1 MLNSLPRPAH
11 SIATPPHILYSF
23 AMEELKKI
31 VVIYHD
37 QCRDGFG
44 AAYAAW
50 KKFGDSAS
58 YIPRKTQDPVP
69 EGLEGKELYIV
80 DYSYK
85 KPDLEVLKERNKS
98 VVVID
103 HHETAKEAVESFKEN
118 VFDMEHSGAV
128 LAWQYF
134 HPREEVP
141 KLLLYVEDHDL
152 WKFQMEHNREFGA
165 ALGEYDQDFETWDRL
180 NENLADRDHFTKF
193 ISMGT
198 TLARFEDKLV
208 QKLIAFREKVL
219 FEGHEI
225 YAVNCARIYRSIV
238 AHELSTLNGK
248 EGGIEMAIVY
258 YRYDGKVHC
267 SLRSNGDVDVRT
279 MAEKY
284 GGGGHQNAASIRV
297 DSFEELPF
305 TFL

>member
-1 MLNSLPRPAH
+1 MQN
-11 SIATPPHILYSF
+11 
-23 AMEELKKI
+23 LKKI

-50 KKFGDSAS
+50 KKFGDAAS

-69 EGLEGKELYIV
+69 EGLQGKEIYIV

-85 KPDLEVLKERNKS
+85 KPDLELLRHHNKS

-103 HHETAKEAVESFKEN
+103 HHETAREAVTSFEGN
-118 VFDMEHSGAV
+118 VFDMNHSGAV

-134 HPREEVP
+134 HPETEVP
-141 KLLLYVEDHDL
+141 KLLLYIEDHDL
-152 WKFQMEHNREFGA
+152 WRFRMEFNREFGA
-165 ALGEYDQDFETWDRL
+165 ALGEYTQDFETWDQL
-180 NENLADRDHFTKF
+180 NKNLEDRELFNKF
-193 ISMGT
+193 ISHG
-198 TLARFEDKLV
+198 AAIAGFEDKLV
-208 QKLIAFREKVL
+208 QKLLGFREKVL

-238 AHELSTLNGK
+238 AHELSNLNGT

-258 YRYDGKVHC
+258 YRYDGQVHC
-267 SLRSNGDVDVRT
+267 SLRSNGDVDVRA

-284 GGGGHQNAASIRV
+284 GGGGHKNASSIRV
-297 DSFEELPF
+297 ESFSDLPF

>member
-1 MLNSLPRPAH
+1 
-11 SIATPPHILYSF
+11 
-23 AMEELKKI
+23 MENFENLKKI

-50 KKFGDSAS
+50 KKFGDKAS

-69 EGLEGKELYIV
+69 EGLHGKEIYVV

-85 KPDLEVLKERNKS
+85 KPDLEKLLEANKS
-98 VVVID
+98 VVIID
-103 HHETAKEAVESFKEN
+103 HHETAKEAVTSFKEN
-118 VFDMEHSGAV
+118 VFDMDHSGAV
-128 LAWQYF
+128 LAWMYF
-134 HPREEVP
+134 HPHTEVP
-141 KLLLYVEDHDL
+141 RLLLYIEDHDL
-152 WKFQMEHNREFGA
+152 WRFKMEHNREFGA
-165 ALGEYDQDFETWDRL
+165 ALGEYNQDFETWDQL
-180 NENLADRDHFTKF
+180 NKNLEDRDHFSKF
-193 ISMGT
+193 ISLGG
-198 TLARFEDKLV
+198 AIAGFEDKLV
-208 QKLIAFREKVL
+208 QKLVAFREKVL

-225 YAVNCARIYRSIV
+225 YAVNCSRLYRSIV
-238 AHELSTLNGK
+238 AHELSNLNGK
-248 EGGIEMAIVY
+248 EGGVEMAIVY

-284 GGGGHQNAASIRV
+284 GGGGHKNASSIRV
-297 DSFEELPF
+297 DSFNDLPF

>member
-1 MLNSLPRPAH
+1 
-11 SIATPPHILYSF
+11 
-23 AMEELKKI
+23 MENLKNI

-50 KKFGDSAS
+50 KKFGDTAS

-69 EGLEGKELYIV
+69 EGLESKEIYIV
-80 DYSYK
+80 DYSY
-85 KPDLEVLKERNKS
+85 NKTQLDALVTTNTS

-103 HHETAKEAVESFKEN
+103 HHATSKETIESFAGN

-134 HPREEVP
+134 HPNTEVP
-141 KLLLYVEDHDL
+141 KLLLYIEDHDL
-152 WKFQMEHNREFGA
+152 WRFKMEHNREFGA

-180 NENLADRDHFTKF
+180 VDNLNDRDDFSKF
-193 ISMGT
+193 LSMGET
-198 TLARFEDKLV
+198 IARFEDAHV
-208 QKLIAFREKVL
+208 QKLLAFKEKIL
-219 FEGHEI
+219 FEGQEM
-225 YAVNCARIYRSIV
+225 YAVNCSRIYRSIV

-258 YRYDGKVHC
+258 YRYDRKVHC
-267 SLRSNGDVDVRT
+267 GLRSNGDVDVSK
-279 MAEKY
+279 MAQKY
-284 GGGGHQNAASIRV
+284 GGGGHKNASGMRF
-297 DSFEELPF
+297 DSFEDLPF
-305 TFL
+305 KFI

>member
-1 MLNSLPRPAH
+1 
-11 SIATPPHILYSF
+11 
-23 AMEELKKI
+23 MEKLKNI

-50 KKFGDSAS
+50 KKFGDDAS

-69 EGLEGKELYIV
+69 EGLADKELYIV

-85 KPDLEVLKERNKS
+85 KPELEALVKNNES

-103 HHETAKEAVESFKEN
+103 HHATSKEAVTSFEN
-118 VFDMEHSGAV
+118 NIFDQNHSGAV
-128 LAWQYF
+128 LAWMYF
-134 HPREEVP
+134 HPNTDVP

-152 WKFQMEHNREFGA
+152 WRFKMEFNREFGS
-165 ALGEYDQDFETWDRL
+165 ALGEYNQDFETWDKL
-180 NENLADRDHFTKF
+180 NANLADRDDFSKF
-193 ISMGT
+193 ISIGG
-198 TLARFEDKLV
+198 AIADFEDKHV
-208 QKLIAFREKVL
+208 QKLLTFKEKVL
-219 FEGHEI
+219 FEGNEI
-225 YAVNCARIYRSIV
+225 YAVNCSRLYRSIV

-267 SLRSNGDVDVRT
+267 GLRSNGDVDVSK

-284 GGGGHQNAASIRV
+284 GGGGHKNASSIRV
-297 DSFEELPF
+297 NSFAELPF

>member
-1 MLNSLPRPAH
+1 
-11 SIATPPHILYSF
+11 
-23 AMEELKKI
+23 MEKLKKI

-50 KKFGDSAS
+50 KKFGDNAS
-58 YIPRKTQDPVP
+58 YIPRKTQDPIP
-69 EGLEGKELYIV
+69 EGIENKELYIV

-85 KPDLEVLKERNKS
+85 KPELDELVKNNIS

-103 HHETAKEAVESFKEN
+103 HHATSKEAVTSFENN
-118 VFDMEHSGAV
+118 VFNQSHSGAV
-128 LAWQYF
+128 LSWMYF
-134 HPREEVP
+134 HPNTEVP

-152 WKFQMEHNREFGA
+152 WKFKMEFNREFGS
-165 ALGEYDQDFETWDRL
+165 ALGEYNQDFETWDQL
-180 NENLADRDHFTKF
+180 NLNLENRDHFSKF
-193 ISMGT
+193 ISLGG
-198 TLARFEDKLV
+198 AIADFEDKHV
-208 QKLIAFREKVL
+208 QKLLTFKEKIL
-219 FEGHEI
+219 FEGNEI
-225 YAVNCARIYRSIV
+225 YAVNCSRLYRSIV

-267 SLRSNGDVDVRT
+267 GLRSNGDVDVSK

-284 GGGGHQNAASIRV
+284 GGGGHKNASSIRV
-297 DSFEELPF
+297 DSFLSPSSNNP
-305 TFL
+305 

>member
-1 MLNSLPRPAH
+1 
-11 SIATPPHILYSF
+11 
-23 AMEELKKI
+23 MEDLKKI

-50 KKFGDSAS
+50 KKFGDNAS

-69 EGLEGKELYIV
+69 EGLEDKVIYIV

-85 KPDLEVLKERNKS
+85 KPDLEALRKKNKS

-103 HHETAKEAVESFKEN
+103 HHESAKEAVSSFKEN

-134 HPREEVP
+134 HPKTAVP

-152 WKFQMEHNREFGA
+152 WRFKMEFNREFGA
-165 ALGEYDQDFETWDRL
+165 ALGEYNQDFETWDQL
-180 NENLADRDHFTKF
+180 NSNLEDRDHFSKF
-193 ISMGT
+193 ISIGST
-198 TLARFEDKLV
+198 IAGFEDKLV

-219 FEGHEI
+219 FEGNKI
-225 YAVNCARIYRSIV
+225 YAVNCSRIYRSIV
-238 AHELSTLNGK
+238 AHELSNLNGK

-284 GGGGHQNAASIRV
+284 GGGGHKNASSIRV
-297 DSFEELPF
+297 DRFEDLPF

>member
-1 MLNSLPRPAH
+1 
-11 SIATPPHILYSF
+11 
-23 AMEELKKI
+23 MENFKDLKKV

-50 KKFGDSAS
+50 KKFGDKAS

-69 EGLEGKELYIV
+69 EGLKDKEIYVV

-85 KPDLEVLKERNKS
+85 KPDLEKLLEANKS
-98 VVVID
+98 VVIID
-103 HHETAKEAVESFKEN
+103 HHETAKEAVTSFKEN
-118 VFDMEHSGAV
+118 IFDMDHSGAV
-128 LAWQYF
+128 LAWKYF
-134 HPREEVP
+134 HPHTEVP
-141 KLLLYVEDHDL
+141 RLLLYIEDHDL
-152 WKFQMEHNREFGA
+152 WRFKMEHNREFGA
-165 ALGEYDQDFETWDRL
+165 ALGEYNQDFETWDQL
-180 NENLADRDHFTKF
+180 NKNLEDRDHFSKF
-193 ISMGT
+193 ISIGGT
-198 TLARFEDKLV
+198 IAGFEDKLV

-225 YAVNCARIYRSIV
+225 YAVNCSRIYRSIV
-238 AHELSTLNGK
+238 AHELSNLNGK
-248 EGGIEMAIVY
+248 EGRIEMAIVY

-284 GGGGHQNAASIRV
+284 GGGGHKNASSIRV
-297 DSFEELPF
+297 DSFQELPF

>member
-1 MLNSLPRPAH
+1 MTLQNA
-11 SIATPPHILYSF
+11 ILLF
-23 AMEELKKI
+23 MQDLKKI

-50 KKFGDSAS
+50 KKFGDDAS

-69 EGLEGKELYIV
+69 EGLEGKEIYIV

-85 KPDLEVLKERNKS
+85 KPELDLLKEKNKS

-103 HHETAKEAVESFKEN
+103 HHETAKEAVESFHDN
-118 VFDMEHSGAV
+118 VFDMDHSGAV

-134 HPREEVP
+134 HPKTPVP
-141 KLLLYVEDHDL
+141 RLLLYIEDHDL
-152 WKFQMEHNREFGA
+152 WRFKMEHNREFGA
-165 ALGEYDQDFETWDRL
+165 ALGEYNQDFTTWDQL
-180 NENLADRDHFTKF
+180 NENLEDRDHFSKF
-193 ISMGT
+193 ISLGGVI
-198 TLARFEDKLV
+198 AGFEDKLV
-208 QKLIAFREKVL
+208 QKLVQFREKVS

-225 YAVNCARIYRSIV
+225 YAVNCSRIYRSIV
-238 AHELSTLNGK
+238 AHELSTLNGT

-267 SLRSNGDVDVRT
+267 SLRSNGDIDVRK

-284 GGGGHQNAASIRV
+284 GGGGHKNAASIRV
-297 DSFEELPF
+297 DSFEALPF

>member
-1 MLNSLPRPAH
+1 
-11 SIATPPHILYSF
+11 
-23 AMEELKKI
+23 MENLKRI

-50 KKFGDSAS
+50 KKFGDEAS

-69 EGLEGKELYIV
+69 EGLEDKEIYIV

-85 KPDLEVLKERNKS
+85 KPDLDALHKKNKS

-103 HHETAKEAVESFKEN
+103 HHETAKEAVESFKDS

-134 HPREEVP
+134 HPHTDVP
-141 KLLLYVEDHDL
+141 KLLLYIEDHDL
-152 WKFQMEHNREFGA
+152 WRFKMEHNREFGA
-165 ALGEYDQDFETWDRL
+165 ALGEYNQDFETWDQL
-180 NENLADRDHFTKF
+180 NKNLEDRDHFSKF
-193 ISMGT
+193 ISHGS
-198 TLARFEDKLV
+198 AIAGFEDKHV
-208 QKLIAFREKVL
+208 QKLLEFREKVR
-219 FEGHEI
+219 FEGHEV
-225 YAVNCARIYRSIV
+225 YAVNCSRIYRSIV
-238 AHELSTLNGK
+238 AHELSNLNGK

-258 YRYDGKVHC
+258 YRYAGKVHC
-267 SLRSNGDVDVRT
+267 SLRSNGDVDVRA

-284 GGGGHQNAASIRV
+284 GGGGHKNASSIRV
-297 DSFEELPF
+297 DNFEDLPF
-305 TFL
+305 TFI

>member
-1 MLNSLPRPAH
+1 
-11 SIATPPHILYSF
+11 
-23 AMEELKKI
+23 MEDLKKI

-69 EGLEGKELYIV
+69 EGLVDKEIYIV

-85 KPDLEVLKERNKS
+85 KPELEALKKKNKS

-103 HHETAKEAVESFKEN
+103 HHESAKEAVTSFHDS
-118 VFDMEHSGAV
+118 VFDTDHSGAV
-128 LAWQYF
+128 LAWDYF
-134 HPREEVP
+134 HPGTETP
-141 KLLLYVEDHDL
+141 KILLYVEDHDL
-152 WKFQMEHNREFGA
+152 WKFELEFNREFGA
-165 ALGEYDQDFETWDRL
+165 ALGEYNQDFETWDQL
-180 NENLADRDHFTKF
+180 NENLEDRDHFSKF
-193 ISMGT
+193 ISLGG
-198 TLARFEDKLV
+198 LIAGFEDKLV
-208 QKLIAFREKVL
+208 QKLLTFREKIL

-225 YAVNCARIYRSIV
+225 YAVNCSRIYRSIV
-238 AHELSTLNGK
+238 AHELSNLNGR

-284 GGGGHQNAASIRV
+284 GGGGHKNASSIRV

>member
-1 MLNSLPRPAH
+1 
-11 SIATPPHILYSF
+11 
-23 AMEELKKI
+23 MENLKNI

-50 KKFGDSAS
+50 KKFGDTAS

-69 EGLEGKELYIV
+69 EGLVDKEIYIV
-80 DYSYK
+80 DYSY
-85 KPDLEVLKERNKS
+85 NKAQLDTLVAKNTS

-103 HHETAKEAVESFKEN
+103 HHATSKEAVKSFEGN

-134 HPREEVP
+134 HPNTEVP
-141 KLLLYVEDHDL
+141 KLLLYIEDHDL
-152 WKFQMEHNREFGA
+152 WLFKMEFNREFGA

-180 NENLADRDHFTKF
+180 VDNLSDRDDFSKF
-193 ISMGT
+193 LSMGET
-198 TLARFEDKLV
+198 IARFEDAHV
-208 QKLIAFREKVL
+208 QKLLAFKEKVL
-219 FEGHEI
+219 FEGNEI
-225 YAVNCARIYRSIV
+225 YAVNCSRIYRSIV

-267 SLRSNGDVDVRT
+267 GLRSNGDVDVSK
-279 MAEKY
+279 MAQKY
-284 GGGGHQNAASIRV
+284 GGGGHKNASGMRF
-297 DSFEELPF
+297 DSFEQLPF
-305 TFL
+305 TFI